1 MTSRKDSPEPH
12 LLRLQARM
20 AKGQSLEEAAEA
32 YGLQLWSAKAI
43 FVRSG
48 LPVPKPLRR
57 RVGEDRP
64 PTPLGKRIHA
74 YLMRHDSA
82 RASDISRALDVT
94 VGRVRREIMVKD
106 RHRLL
111 PELTPLERYPDIAIL
126 IGLQG
131 MAIDVARRR
140 GGTGR
145 FPVSPTWWDEH
156 RDPEVHPSSKLVKER
171 FGSWDAACEAA
182 GVPRR

>member
-1 MTSRKDSPEPH
+1 MTSPEPY
-12 LLRLQARM
+12 LRRLQARM

-64 PTPLGKRIHA
+64 PTALGKRIHA
-74 YLMRHDSA
+74 YLVEHDSA
-82 RASDISRALDVT
+82 RASEVSRALDVT
-94 VGRVRREIMVKD
+94 VGKVRKEIMVRD

-111 PELTPLERYPDIAIL
+111 PELTAEQRYPDVAIL
-126 IGLQG
+126 IGLQA
-131 MAIDVARRR
+131 MSIDVARRR

-145 FPVSPTWWDEH
+145 FPVAASWWDKH
-156 RDPEVHPSSKLVKER
+156 RDPEVHPSSALVTER
-171 FGSWDAACEAA
+171 FGSWAAACRAA
-182 GVPRR
+182 GVPVR

>member
-1 MTSRKDSPEPH
+1 MTSSPDSPEPF

-48 LPVPKPLRR
+48 LPVPRPLHR
-57 RVGEDRP
+57 RVGEDVP
-64 PTPLGKRIHA
+64 PSPLGRRIHN
-74 YLMRHDSA
+74 YLKQNDSA
-82 RASDISRALDVT
+82 RASEISRALDVS
-94 VGRVRREIMVKD
+94 VGKVRKEIMVIDK
-106 RHRLL
+106 HRVL
-111 PELTPLERYPDIAIL
+111 PELTLEERYPDVAIL
-126 IGLQG
+126 IGLQR
-131 MAIDVARRR
+131 MAIDIARRK

-156 RDPEVHPSSKLVKER
+156 RDREVHPSAGLVKER
-171 FGSWDAACEAA
+171 FGSWAAACMAA
-182 GVPRR
+182 GVPVR